1 MTRTYQDE
9 HVEDESSSEDLL
21 YIFVER
27 NYICDQVVQINCFRI
42 FLLFIQTQICT
53 TFSCAHTLKWLEA
66 RNRWIINNQLI
77 RTTKSYRIKLQGLST
92 DIKCRTEI
100 KLTILN
106 TFICFLSMELTQ
118 VTVVANQNDLKINM
132 GQIVLFYG

>member
-21 YIFVER
+21 YIFVET
-27 NYICDQVVQINCFRI
+27 NCICDQVVQINCFRM

-53 TFSCAHTLKWLEA
+53 TFSCAHTLKWREA

-92 DIKCRTEI
+92 DIKRRTEI

-106 TFICFLSMELTQ
+106 TFIWFLSMELTQ
-118 VTVVANQNDLKINM
+118 VTVVANQNNLKINM
-132 GQIVLFYG
+132 GQIVLFCG